1 MTKEEIKSALSSY
14 RYFAQEVDILEKDLQ
29 EWEHRYKM
37 NLSSECLLEMNK
49 IMRNIQVAI
58 ERAGHERD
66 RAKEMIQSLDNQTQR
81 LLLER
86 RYILGQ
92 SWRAIR
98 EIMHYSRAQ
107 ALKIHGKAIDSIA
120 KSDNP

>member
-14 RYFAQEVDILEKDLQ
+14 RYFAQEVDILEKDFQ

-49 IMRNIQVAI
+49 IMRNIQIAI
-58 ERAGHERD
+58 EKAGHERD

-92 SWRAIR
+92 SWRTIR
-98 EIMHYSRAQ
+98 GIMNYSRAQ
-107 ALKIHGKAIDSIA
+107 VLKIHGKAIEAIE
-120 KSDNP
+120 KSNAL

>member
-14 RYFAQEVDILEKDLQ
+14 RYFAQEVDILEKDFQ

-49 IMRNIQVAI
+49 IMRNIQIAI
-58 ERAGHERD
+58 EKAGHERD
-66 RAKEMIQSLDNQTQR
+66 RAKEMIQSLDNQTQQ

-92 SWRAIR
+92 SWRTIR
-98 EIMHYSRAQ
+98 GIMNYSRAQ
-107 ALKIHGKAIDSIA
+107 VLKIHGKAIEAIE
-120 KSDNP
+120 KSNAL

>member
-14 RYFAQEVDILEKDLQ
+14 QNSAQAVDILEKDLRG
-29 EWEHRYKM
+29 WEDRYKM
-37 NLSSECLLEMNK
+37 NLSSECLLEMSK
-49 IMRNIQVAI
+49 IMRKIQVEI
-58 ERAGHERD
+58 EKAGHERD
-66 RAKEMIQSLDNQTQR
+66 RAKEMIYSLDDHTQR

-107 ALKIHGKAIDSIA
+107 VLKIHGKAIDSIA